1 MVSSI
6 SSSKLKSS
14 WRSSSSLLLSVNDQ
28 FWMIRRRVTDWFWL
42 ISFNDKC
49 SFFITAFF
57 FFNSTI
63 IVITKRFPLFGFY
76 SGEKTTDRNFWSVL
90 ILVGEKYWSPKNF
103 FSDKA
108 SFIRKLIFFLR
119 KTRSV
124 TLELEDPSMKVQ
136 LQNR

>member
-14 WRSSSSLLLSVNDQ
+14 WKSSSSLLSLNDQ

-42 ISFNDKC
+42 NSFNDSC

-57 FFNSTI
+57 VFNSTV

-90 ILVGEKYWSPKNF
+90 ILVGEKYWLPKKF

-108 SFIRKLIFFLR
+108 SLIRKLIFFLC